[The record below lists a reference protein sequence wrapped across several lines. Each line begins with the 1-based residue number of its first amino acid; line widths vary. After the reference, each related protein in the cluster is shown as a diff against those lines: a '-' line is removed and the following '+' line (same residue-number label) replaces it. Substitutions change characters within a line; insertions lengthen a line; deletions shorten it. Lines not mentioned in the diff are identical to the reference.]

1 METKF
6 ESSIREIPYSQT
18 SVYHRLSDLALSEE
32 VREAV
37 AMLPPDERDIFIMW
51 MEGFKTGEIAEV
63 MSMTYGNVAIKLT
76 RIKLKLRK
84 MLNPKKEDEL

>member
-1 METKF
+1 
-6 ESSIREIPYSQT
+6 
-18 SVYHRLSDLALSEE
+18 
-32 VREAV
+32 
-37 AMLPPDERDIFIMW
+37 MLPPDERDIFIMW

-76 RIKLKLRK
+76 RIKMKLRK